1 MNSLPKRHL
10 RPWAGIERARAAPG
24 PGREMQPQPLQLIA
38 PDGIDPAHL
47 GVIFLVNLERG
58 FLQPLVGVN
67 LFLASNDSLAAGA
80 AGLLA
85 R

>member
-1 MNSLPKRHL
+1 
-10 RPWAGIERARAAPG
+10 
-24 PGREMQPQPLQLIA
+24 MQPQPLQLIA
-38 PDGIDPAHL
+38 PDGIDPVHL
-47 GVIFLVNLERG
+47 GVIFLANLERG
-58 FLQPLVGVN
+58 FLQSLVGVN

>member
-1 MNSLPKRHL
+1 MK
-10 RPWAGIERARAAPG
+10 
-24 PGREMQPQPLQLIA
+24 PQPLQLIA
-38 PDGIDPAHL
+38 PNGIDPVHL

-67 LFLASNDSLAAGA
+67 LFLASIDSLAAGA
-80 AGLLA
+80 AGPLA